1 MYCSNCGG
9 ELNQGATFCPHCGAV
24 QNEKKPVVP
33 RSKNKAKWQELEM
46 GGNWVPQP
54 AGPGVQ
60 AAAKKKK
67 QIILI
72 ACAAALLLAAVLAF
86 LLLNGTFSG
95 GNAVELSP
103 IGAKYSEDG
112 SAYIILPE
120 DGSCIVIDGEIKFAA
135 ITADRKHVVVMQED
149 GTLYV
154 TNKKLSKKT
163 VIADNAEYIYGIRN
177 DGFIYKNKNKNM
189 GEYRVLFSDNIPIKL
204 DMNTDF
210 LSAMNTL
217 SLVYVTQKGEIYTLS
232 ADSNDKVRISSNAQD
247 VELLGISD
255 DGQTAFWSELVNG
268 TPTLYLAEN
277 GIKEKLGEVST
288 YDSSFYGYA
297 RFSKDTEMATL
308 ASWYSDTMW
317 IKKAGEAAVKVKL
330 GSECTRPYYI
340 CTESG
345 PIDRAKAAKISS
357 LYVSASADE
366 GMNLFHISS
375 DGSRERILSGV
386 NDYVIANGTIF
397 YTDVDQNL
405 YCGKLNKA
413 SISGEKRIASEVYCF
428 SAAQNGK
435 YVYYMKDCADGFGDL
450 FCFKTGSDSAQKIGS
465 DVAYYETGYGYG
477 WTCLHF
483 SPDGGTV
490 LYYIDM
496 EIIPGTGSY
505 NSSLMMWSYG
515 DKAGVKIADDVI
527 ADSVSSGRSTGDFD
541 PKGFV
546 FSKYSRVDSYNSLFV
561 DWIYYDG
568 KTMTRLAADVA

>member
-9 ELNQGATFCPHCGAV
+9 ELNQGATFCPRCGAV
-24 QNEKKPVVP
+24 QNEKNPVVP
-33 RSKNKAKWQELEM
+33 RSKSKGKWQKIEM

-60 AAAKKKK
+60 APAKKKK

-86 LLLNGTFSG
+86 LLLNGRFSG
-95 GNAVELSP
+95 RNAVELNP

-120 DGSCIVIDGEIKFAA
+120 DGSCIVIDGEIMFAG

-163 VIADNAEYIYGIRN
+163 VIADNAERIYGFRN
-177 DGFIYKNKNKNM
+177 DGFIYMNKNM
-189 GEYRVLFSDNIPIKL
+189 GEFRVLFSDNIPLKL
-204 DMNTDF
+204 DTNTDF
-210 LSAMNTL
+210 LFATNTL
-217 SLVYVTQKGEIYTLS
+217 SLAYVTQEGEIYMLP
-232 ADSNDKVRISSNAQD
+232 ADSNEGVRISSNAQD

-255 DGQTAFWSELVNG
+255 DGQTVFWSALVND
-268 TPTLYLAEN
+268 TPTLYMAEN
-277 GIKEKLGEVST
+277 GIKEKLGEL
-288 YDSSFYGYA
+288 DSSSYTVYSYA
-297 RFSKDTEMATL
+297 QFSKDSELATL
-308 ASWYSDTMW
+308 ASWYSDSMW

-330 GSECTRPYYI
+330 GSDCAQPYYI

-345 PIDRAKAAKISS
+345 PIDRTKASKISS

-366 GMNLFHISS
+366 GMNLFYISS

-413 SISGEKRIASEVYCF
+413 SISEEKRIASEVYCF

-435 YVYYMKDCADGFGDL
+435 YIYYMKDCADGFGDL

-490 LYYIDM
+490 LYYIDT

-527 ADSVSSGRSTGDFD
+527 ANSVSSARSTGDFD

-546 FSKYSRVDSYNSLFV
+546 FSKYSRTDSNNNLFV

>member
-60 AAAKKKK
+60 TAAKKKK

-120 DGSCIVIDGEIKFAA
+120 DGSCIVIDGEIMFAA

-163 VIADNAEYIYGIRN
+163 VIADNAEYIYGLRN

-288 YDSSFYGYA
+288 YDSSFHGYA

-330 GSECTRPYYI
+330 GSECAQPYYI

-345 PIDRAKAAKISS
+345 PIDRTKAAKISS

-366 GMNLFHISS
+366 GMNLFYISS

-490 LYYIDM
+490 LYYIDT

-527 ADSVSSGRSTGDFD
+527 ADSVSSARSTGDFD

>member
-9 ELNQGATFCPHCGAV
+9 ELNQGATFCPRCGAV
-24 QNEKKPVVP
+24 QNEKNPVVP
-33 RSKNKAKWQELEM
+33 RSKSKGKWQKIEM

-60 AAAKKKK
+60 APAKKKK

-86 LLLNGTFSG
+86 LLLNGRFSG
-95 GNAVELSP
+95 RNAVELNP

-120 DGSCIVIDGEIKFAA
+120 DGSCIVIDGEIMFAG

-163 VIADNAEYIYGIRN
+163 VIADNAERIYGFRN
-177 DGFIYKNKNKNM
+177 DGFIYMNKNM
-189 GEYRVLFSDNIPIKL
+189 GEFRVLFSDNIPLKL
-204 DMNTDF
+204 DTNTDF
-210 LSAMNTL
+210 LSATNTL
-217 SLVYVTQKGEIYTLS
+217 SLAYVTQEGEIYTLS
-232 ADSNDKVRISSNAQD
+232 ADSNEGVRISSNAQD
-247 VELLGISD
+247 VELLDISD
-255 DGQTAFWSELVNG
+255 DGRTAFWSALVNG

-277 GIKEKLGEVST
+277 GIKEKLGEL
-288 YDSSFYGYA
+288 DSSSYTVYSYA
-297 RFSKDTEMATL
+297 QFSKDSELATL
-308 ASWYSDTMW
+308 ASWYSDSMW

-330 GSECTRPYYI
+330 GSNCARPYYI

-345 PIDRAKAAKISS
+345 PIDRTKASKISS
-357 LYVSASADE
+357 LYVSASSDE
-366 GMNLFHISS
+366 GMNLFYISS

-386 NDYVIANGTIF
+386 DDYVIANGTIF

-435 YVYYMKDCADGFGDL
+435 YIYYMKDCADGFGDL

-490 LYYIDM
+490 LYYIDT
-496 EIIPGTGSY
+496 EIIPGTSSY

-527 ADSVSSGRSTGDFD
+527 ANSVSSARSTGDFD

-546 FSKYSRVDSYNSLFV
+546 FSKYSRTDSNNNLFV

>member
-9 ELNQGATFCPHCGAV
+9 ELNQGATFCPRCGAV
-24 QNEKKPVVP
+24 QNEKNPVVP
-33 RSKNKAKWQELEM
+33 RSKSKGKWQKIEM

-60 AAAKKKK
+60 APAKKKK

-86 LLLNGTFSG
+86 LLLNGRFSG
-95 GNAVELSP
+95 RNAVELNP

-120 DGSCIVIDGEIKFAA
+120 DGSCIVIDGEIMFAR

-163 VIADNAEYIYGIRN
+163 VIADNAERIYSFRN
-177 DGFIYKNKNKNM
+177 DGFIYMNKNM
-189 GEYRVLFSDNIPIKL
+189 GEFRVLFSDNIPLKL
-204 DMNTDF
+204 DTNTGF
-210 LSAMNTL
+210 LSATNNL
-217 SLVYVTQKGEIYTLS
+217 SLAYVTQEGEIYTLS
-232 ADSNDKVRISSNAQD
+232 ADSNEGVRISSNAQD

-255 DGQTAFWSELVNG
+255 DGQTAFWSALVND

-277 GIKEKLGEVST
+277 GIKEKLGEL
-288 YDSSFYGYA
+288 DGSSYFGYSYA
-297 RFSKDTEMATL
+297 KFSKDSELATL
-308 ASWYSDTMW
+308 ASWYSDSMW

-330 GSECTRPYYI
+330 GSNCARPYYI

-345 PIDRAKAAKISS
+345 PIDRTKASKISS
-357 LYVSASADE
+357 LYVSAPSDK
-366 GMNLFHISS
+366 GMNLFYISS

-386 NDYVIANGTIF
+386 DDYVIANGAIF

-435 YVYYMKDCADGFGDL
+435 YIYYMKDCADGFGDL

-465 DVAYYETGYGYG
+465 DVAYYDTGYGYG

-490 LYYIDM
+490 LYYIDT
-496 EIIPGTGSY
+496 EIIPGTGRY

-527 ADSVSSGRSTGDFD
+527 ADSVSSARSTGDFD

-546 FSKYSRVDSYNSLFV
+546 FSKYSRTDSNNNLFV
-561 DWIYYDG
+561 DLIYYDG

>member
-24 QNEKKPVVP
+24 QNEKNPVVP
-33 RSKNKAKWQELEM
+33 RSKSKGKWQKIEM

-60 AAAKKKK
+60 APAKKKK

-86 LLLNGTFSG
+86 LLLNGRFSG
-95 GNAVELSP
+95 RNAVELNP

-120 DGSCIVIDGEIKFAA
+120 DGSCIVIDGEIMFAG

-163 VIADNAEYIYGIRN
+163 VIADNAERIYGFRN
-177 DGFIYKNKNKNM
+177 DGFIYMNKNM
-189 GEYRVLFSDNIPIKL
+189 GEFRVLFSDNIPLKL
-204 DMNTDF
+204 DTNTDF
-210 LSAMNTL
+210 LSATNTL
-217 SLVYVTQKGEIYTLS
+217 SLAYVTQEGEIYTLS
-232 ADSNDKVRISSNAQD
+232 ADSNEGVRISSNAQD

-255 DGQTAFWSELVNG
+255 DGRTAFWSELVNG

-277 GIKEKLGEVST
+277 GIKEKLGEL
-288 YDSSFYGYA
+288 DSSSYSGYSYA
-297 RFSKDTEMATL
+297 QFSKDSELATL
-308 ASWYSDTMW
+308 ASWYSDSMW

-330 GSECTRPYYI
+330 GSNCARPYYI

-345 PIDRAKAAKISS
+345 PIDRTKASKISS
-357 LYVSASADE
+357 LYVSASSDE
-366 GMNLFHISS
+366 GMNLFYISS

-386 NDYVIANGTIF
+386 DDYVIANGTIF

-435 YVYYMKDCADGFGDL
+435 YIYYMKDCADGFGDL

-490 LYYIDM
+490 LYYIDT
-496 EIIPGTGSY
+496 EIIPGTGRY

-527 ADSVSSGRSTGDFD
+527 ANSVSSARSTEDFD

-546 FSKYSRVDSYNSLFV
+546 FSKYSRTDSNNNLFV
-561 DWIYYDG
+561 DLIYYDG

>member
-9 ELNQGATFCPHCGAV
+9 ELNQGATFCPRCGAV
-24 QNEKKPVVP
+24 QNEKNPVVP
-33 RSKNKAKWQELEM
+33 RSKSKGKWQKIEM

-60 AAAKKKK
+60 APAKKKK

-86 LLLNGTFSG
+86 LLLNGRFSG
-95 GNAVELSP
+95 RNAVELNP

-120 DGSCIVIDGEIKFAA
+120 DGSCIVIDGEIMFAG

-163 VIADNAEYIYGIRN
+163 VIADNAERIYGFRN
-177 DGFIYKNKNKNM
+177 DGFIYMNKNM
-189 GEYRVLFSDNIPIKL
+189 GEFRVLFSDNIPLKL
-204 DMNTDF
+204 DTNTDF
-210 LSAMNTL
+210 LFATNTL
-217 SLVYVTQKGEIYTLS
+217 SLAYVTQEGEIYTLS
-232 ADSNDKVRISSNAQD
+232 ADSNEGVRISSNAQD

-255 DGQTAFWSELVNG
+255 DGQTVFWSALVND

-277 GIKEKLGEVST
+277 GIKEKLGEL
-288 YDSSFYGYA
+288 DSSFYTGYSYA
-297 RFSKDTEMATL
+297 QFSKDSELATL
-308 ASWYSDTMW
+308 ASWYSDSMW

-330 GSECTRPYYI
+330 GSDCAQPYYI

-345 PIDRAKAAKISS
+345 HIDRTKASKISS
-357 LYVSASADE
+357 LYVSASSDE
-366 GMNLFHISS
+366 GKNLFYISS

-386 NDYVIANGTIF
+386 DDYVIANGTIF

-413 SISGEKRIASEVYCF
+413 SISEEKRIASEVYCF

-435 YVYYMKDCADGFGDL
+435 YIYYMKDCADGFGDL

-490 LYYIDM
+490 LYYIDT
-496 EIIPGTGSY
+496 EIIPGTGRY

-527 ADSVSSGRSTGDFD
+527 ANSVSSARSTGDFD

-546 FSKYSRVDSYNSLFV
+546 FSKYSRTDSNNNLFV
-561 DWIYYDG
+561 DLIYYDG